1 MYMVSYNDNWSVNK
15 WCSSIQP
22 IPNIQTSPEIRI
34 YMITFMILSLIVL
47 LMFAGLSIKATDEI
61 IEFHNRKDNK

>member
-61 IEFHNRKDNK
+61 IEFYNRKDNK

>member
-1 MYMVSYNDNWSVNK
+1 MCMVSYNDNRSVNK

-61 IEFHNRKDNK
+61 IEFYNRKDNK

>member
-1 MYMVSYNDNWSVNK
+1 MCMVSYNDNWSVNK

-61 IEFHNRKDNK
+61 IEFYNRKDNK

>member
-1 MYMVSYNDNWSVNK
+1 MVSYNDNWSVNK

-61 IEFHNRKDNK
+61 IEFYNRKDNK

>member
-1 MYMVSYNDNWSVNK
+1 MCMVSYNDNWSVNK

>member
-1 MYMVSYNDNWSVNK
+1 MVSYNDNWSVNK